1 MSTVTRLEERLRT
14 VRSTGRAALL
24 PYLVAGFPAREGF
37 GELLVRVGSRADV
50 VELGLPF
57 SDPTADGPV
66 IAAAAQH
73 ALADGVH
80 LGWLLAEVARVRAQ
94 LDCELVLMSYLNPLL
109 AFGLERACAE
119 LSRVGFSGLI
129 VPDLPLEE
137 GAELSEIA
145 ARHGLAWVQLVTPL
159 TPPAR
164 AAELARASRGFLYA
178 VTRAGTTGA
187 AAEPE
192 AAARYL
198 RELVRRAPLPVCAG
212 FGLRTPA
219 QLARLAASCDGF
231 VIGTALVEVLSAGQ
245 DPLPLLDSLFSAT
258 RFPASP
264 TELPR

>member
-1 MSTVTRLEERLRT
+1 MSTSTRLEQHLRG

-37 GELLVRVGSRADV
+37 GELLVRVGARADV

-66 IAAAAQH
+66 IAAAAQR
-73 ALADGVH
+73 ALAEGVH
-80 LGWLLAEVARVRAQ
+80 LGWLLAEVARVRAR
-94 LDCELVLMSYLNPLL
+94 LGCELVLMSYLNPLL
-109 AFGLERACAE
+109 AFGLERACTE
-119 LSRVGFSGLI
+119 LASSGFSGLI

-137 GAELSEIA
+137 GAELAEHA

-164 AAELARASRGFLYA
+164 AARLARASRGFLYA

-192 AAARYL
+192 AVARYL
-198 RELVRRAPLPVCAG
+198 DELARLAPTPVCAG

-219 QLARLAASCDGF
+219 QLARLAGSCDGF
-231 VIGTALVEVLSAGQ
+231 VVGTALVEALAAGR

-258 RFPASP
+258 RFPATP
-264 TELPR
+264 TEIPR